1 MYLIILFFN
10 LLLHHSR
17 IAVPLILDN
26 GRDPYA
32 GSSNNSQVN
41 NGSSSTGS
49 TSGSS
54 PSSSSGTSP
63 TTPYVS
69 PPTFSPVPPPV
80 SPPVSGS
87 ASSPTFSTNVSSDTE
102 RLEQTLDYLVSS
114 GVATMADLDSA
125 TTPQALAAVW
135 IAINDEFK
143 MDIPSTMATA
153 SSSIF
158 YQSRFIER
166 WSLAVFYY
174 STSGPI
180 WRYNLQF
187 MEPIDHCDWYE
198 TFIDT
203 TGSIVRMGVTM
214 CERLGTADGEQ
225 RSEDQMVKRIELCK
239 FLFLYFF

>member
-1 MYLIILFFN
+1 
-10 LLLHHSR
+10 
-17 IAVPLILDN
+17 
-26 GRDPYA
+26 
-32 GSSNNSQVN
+32 
-41 NGSSSTGS
+41 
-49 TSGSS
+49 
-54 PSSSSGTSP
+54 
-63 TTPYVS
+63 
-69 PPTFSPVPPPV
+69 
-80 SPPVSGS
+80 
-87 ASSPTFSTNVSSDTE
+87 
-102 RLEQTLDYLVSS
+102 
-114 GVATMADLDSA
+114 MADLDSA

-143 MDIPSTMATA
+143 MDIPSTLATS

-203 TGSIVRMGVTM
+203 TGSIVRMGVTT
-214 CERLGTADGEQ
+214 CERLGTADGEEQ

-239 FLFLYFF
+239 FLFFLNKYDQGILSIHSFVRSFRFVSIQTHLLSNHHSHP